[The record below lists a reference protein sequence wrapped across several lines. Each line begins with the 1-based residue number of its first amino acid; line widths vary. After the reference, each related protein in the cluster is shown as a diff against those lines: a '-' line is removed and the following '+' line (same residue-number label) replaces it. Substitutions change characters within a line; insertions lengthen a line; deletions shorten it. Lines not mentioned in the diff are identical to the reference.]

1 MLGGM
6 GGSAGAPPMGP
17 GATGP
22 GAPGSPGLG
31 ATAQFQSEMAPGSG
45 EEEALKNASI
55 QLGIALK
62 AMYLR
67 SAKASK
73 LVLGA
78 MRDIQSAREELQKVA
93 TAPMQP
99 SPGLGAESP
108 MGGMPPMGGMM
119 GGM

>member
-1 MLGGM
+1 M
-6 GGSAGAPPMGP
+6 AP
-17 GATGP
+17 GALSP

-31 ATAQFQSEMAPGSG
+31 ATAQFQSEMAPGAG

-99 SPGLGAESP
+99 SPGLGAEPST

-119 GGM
+119 GGL